1 MTGDGEPGEVVLEE
15 DDSESID
22 DLRRR
27 HKREEREV
35 EVKGIKLRKGANK
48 NKAKLQAA
56 EQELMRV
63 GRCSFSIC
71 IMFIFSTWNW

>member
-1 MTGDGEPGEVVLEE
+1 MTGDGEPGEAVMEE
-15 DDSESID
+15 DDLESID

-35 EVKGIKLRKGANK
+35 EAKGIKLRKGANK

-63 GRCSFSIC
+63 RTYSFIIIS
-71 IMFIFSTWNW
+71 IFSTCNW